1 MTYCFITRSRCIH
14 DDGNIARRKVKAKEF
29 FWWDTELPGF
39 GLRAFAAGSKSWFV
53 QFRQRGKQ
61 KRVTLGRPPELGAEE
76 ARVLAR
82 AQLAKAALD
91 GLPAAP
97 KSRRARGNATLFRD
111 YAPRFWA
118 DYARHWKPSTR
129 KGNRA
134 RVASVKVV

>member
-1 MTYCFITRSRCIH
+1 MVTPKAVEIERSNRRRQNGITSEKVRL
-14 DDGNIARRKVKAKEF
+14 DGNVAPRKVKGKEY

-61 KRVTLGRPPELGAEE
+61 KRITLGRPPELGAEE

-91 GLPAAP
+91 GL
-97 KSRRARGNATLFRD
+97 
-111 YAPRFWA
+111 Y
-118 DYARHWKPSTR
+118 
-129 KGNRA
+129 
-134 RVASVKVV
+134 